1 MAYTNIDDGTAH
13 FQAAEYTGANSNKS
27 ITNDG
32 HSDLQPDLIWG
43 NYVTA
48 PSYTNHRALID
59 SSRGRAKIINSDNS
73 DAEVSTT
80 NAAYDLVSFDTDGFT
95 VGNVNWTSSLNAIDI
110 TYLAYQWKCNGGT
123 TSSNTNGSITS
134 TVQVNADAGFS
145 IVTYTGTGS
154 AGTVGHG
161 LGVAPDTII
170 TKNRDTTAN
179 WYMKH
184 PEHSNNYGYISL
196 DQEAYFIN
204 NDSVWTQT
212 DPTSTVY
219 SIGSASGIS
228 QNNTKMVAYCFAEK
242 QGFSRFGTYY
252 GNQNANG
259 AFAYTGFSPAF
270 ILIKSNSN
278 YKYWYAYSNKRPG
291 YNVTNRGMP
300 VSVDSGETSSGIDI
314 DILSNG
320 FKLRAA
326 STTVNTNTTIHYYW
340 AFAENPFVTSS
351 GIPTT
356 AR

>member
-1 MAYTNIDDGTAH
+1 MAYTNIDDPSAH
-13 FQAAEYTGANSNKS
+13 FQTAVYTGSNSNQS

-32 HSDLQPDLIWG
+32 NSDLQPDWIWA

-48 PSYTNHRALID
+48 PSYTNHRGMID
-59 SSRGRAKIINSDNS
+59 SSRGRAKILHSDDS
-73 DAEVSTT
+73 SAEQTTT

-95 VGNVNWTSSLNAIDI
+95 VGAVNSISSLNASGI
-110 TYLAYQWKCNGGT
+110 TNVAYQWKANGGT
-123 TSSNTNGSITS
+123 TSTNTNGSITS

-179 WYMKH
+179 WYIKH
-184 PEHSNNYGYISL
+184 HKHTNNYGYINL
-196 DQEAYFIN
+196 DLEAYFVN

-219 SIGSASGIS
+219 SIGTASGIS
-228 QNNTKMVAYCFAEK
+228 QNNSNMVAYCFAEK
-242 QGFSRFGTYY
+242 QGYSKFGIYY

-259 AFAYTGFSPAF
+259 PFVHTGFKPAF
-270 ILIKSNSN
+270 ILVKSNSN

-291 YNVTNRGMP
+291 YNVTNLGMP
-300 VSVDSGETSSGIDI
+300 VSVNSGETSSGIDV
-314 DILSNG
+314 DFLSNG
-320 FKLRAA
+320 FKMRAA
-326 STTVNTNTTIHYYW
+326 STTVNTASTIHYYW
-340 AFAENPFVTSS
+340 AFAEQPFVTST
-351 GIPTT
+351 GIPAT